1 MCKYYAHMTEKL
13 NAASAANL
21 AKIIREARISRGL
34 TLDILGS
41 KCGVHHSQLS
51 RFEQGKMVR
60 VSKNLKSICTFL
72 HIDISPNKSDAE
84 QMQSLFS
91 RIERLI
97 TSSQSSERAI
107 ESLVSALEELT
118 FG

>member
-41 KCGVHHSQLS
+41 RCGVHHSQLS

-60 VSKNLKSICTFL
+60 VSKNLKSICIFL
-72 HIDISPNKSDAE
+72 HIEISPKKSDAE